1 MRLKAQNVPV
11 INATLP
17 AKGIPPAAILDFFQ
31 LLIPLTS
38 RSVDGLKNKGLRNE
52 KKNAPA
58 PKNTT
63 LDREKP

>member
-1 MRLKAQNVPV
+1 MYTSMRLKAQNVPV

-38 RSVDGLKNKGLRNE
+38 RKCGWTE
-52 KKNAPA
+52 
-58 PKNTT
+58 
-63 LDREKP
+63 E